1 MPPSIRAPGS
11 TGDARS
17 PEGPPSTVGA
27 AGGSHTAGQGSPLRP
42 RPDRATATP
51 HGVSRGPAS
60 TRSGIALMLATDLQG
75 SPELRCRRATA
86 GLLAGTSRLAGS
98 AATLLWGR
106 RASGSSPTRARGC
119 LQAFAQQAPPLPV
132 RRSSEA
138 ARHPSN
144 HENGPR
150 RRRFTDRVL
159 AHRRG
164 EELWRV
170 DGRGRAQA
178 LRRAEGLRSGSHRC
192 GGQTRPTRADL
203 PLTRS
208 RTRGWRL
215 S

>member
-138 ARHPSN
+138 AKHPSN
-144 HENGPR
+144 HENGPAPPALYGPRPCPPAWGRALARGRPRACASTAAR
-150 RRRFTDRVL
+150 RRTAVGL
-159 AHRRG
+159 APVRRPNAS
-164 EELWRV
+164 
-170 DGRGRAQA
+170 DPGRPALDAQ
-178 LRRAEGLRSGSHRC
+178 
-192 GGQTRPTRADL
+192 
-203 PLTRS
+203 
-208 RTRGWRL
+208 
-215 S
+215 